1 MCFREGLGSVLGD
14 LGHIKVVSTFK
25 MSLGKE
31 RFVGCPLAFL
41 PTKQAASHSLGKAA
55 PKSDCKEKAQ
65 KNEVRIQVFGVEIW
79 VGRPE
84 FDILGVEIW
93 VG

>member
-1 MCFREGLGSVLGD
+1 MAV
-14 LGHIKVVSTFK
+14 
-25 MSLGKE
+25 
-31 RFVGCPLAFL
+31 PLPFFLQSRLL
-41 PTKQAASHSLGKAA
+41 PTALGRLHQSLLA
-55 PKSDCKEKAQ
+55 DCKEKAQ